1 MEGIF
6 LGVMELNEAKSHQL
20 KLSQIGIKV
29 EFRTNGHT
37 CTTGCK
43 VTVEVWGQN
52 SDQEKLAQYFRE
64 DYLKHV
70 KGHVPDFEH
79 LAEVFDPEKDR
90 VICQACGVSFSPK
103 ANECPECGLCYGQ

>member
-6 LGVMELNEAKSHQL
+6 LGVMELNEAKGHQL
-20 KLSQIGIKV
+20 RLRQKGIEV

-43 VTVEVWGQN
+43 VTVEVWGKPG
-52 SDQEKLAQYFRE
+52 DEERLGEYFKN

-70 KGHVPDFEH
+70 KGHVPNFES
-79 LAEVFDPEKDR
+79 LAAVFDTSLEK
-90 VICQACGVSFSPK
+90 VICQACGFEFSSK
-103 ANECPECGLCYGQ
+103 FLECPDCGLSYGG

>member
-20 KLSQIGIKV
+20 KLSKRGVKV
-29 EFRTNGHT
+29 EFKTNGHT

-43 VTVEVWGQN
+43 VTVEVWGLN
-52 SDQEKLAQYFRE
+52 SDEENLSQYFKE

-70 KGHVPDFEH
+70 TGHRIIFDH
-79 LAEVFDPEKDR
+79 LAEVFDPDKEM
-90 VICQACGVSFSPK
+90 VICQACGAGFSPK
-103 ANECPECGLCYGQ
+103 ASECPDCGLHYG